1 MEGASGYKR
10 AARSSSSVGVCRGVY
25 VCPRPATFRSPL
37 QPHTRFA
44 VGASR
49 PSLRASARA
58 RPATS
63 LHHRRRGVPG
73 CRRRRLRQWEIDL
86 LIAAWSKKVLS
97 LFCTSYTCP
106 PSRPKRH
113 LSVTTASRRQE
124 LAASSESMTAAVF
137 SSPSWLQGRMYCGAH
152 THTWDN
158 GVRRVWR
165 MSPEPTSLSGKRPTC
180 ST

>member
-1 MEGASGYKR
+1 MEGASGDKR

-73 CRRRRLRQWEIDL
+73 SRRHRLRQWEIDL

-97 LFCTSYTCP
+97 LFCPSYTCP
-106 PSRPKRH
+106 PSPPQATPLGHHRVASPRTGGFFRVDDGRRF
-113 LSVTTASRRQE
+113 LVAQLVTGKNVLR
-124 LAASSESMTAAVF
+124 
-137 SSPSWLQGRMYCGAH
+137 GH
-152 THTWDN
+152 TYTWDN

-165 MSPEPTSLSGKRPTC
+165 MSPEPTSLSSKRQT
-180 ST
+180 STT